1 MRIKVLNFQSRFNPV
16 DGDSAV
22 GAIRVEDV
30 DGGMH
35 LARFVVEQD
44 PVVKGAFLPDGF

>member
-1 MRIKVLNFQSRFNPV
+1 MRIKVLNFQSRFNLV
-16 DGDSAV
+16 DGDGAV

-44 PVVKGAFLPDGF
+44 PVVKDAFLPDGV